1 MNTMI
6 QNYTILVGT
15 ERGLI
20 YVDKAIIMLRALMF
34 DILPDPVR
42 HLVTFVI
49 IVGLIFAIRNIIR
62 VGGGD

>member
-1 MNTMI
+1 MNMMI
-6 QNYTILVGT
+6 QNYIFLVGT